1 MSVAGHEADRQPAH
15 RPGFARLVCDI
26 LRGYLRWAMR
36 IEDPD
41 ADPIFKTMQQFL
53 AGTTAIRVE
62 PLSIYTGRDPGRP
75 VTVIPVESDD
85 DPNFQRA
92 VDLYSQSFA
101 PGPTIIDAEMF
112 RHALQWFAGRDDVH
126 YHLWVVANAPHAP
139 PFGMTSFFVMPRF
152 GFGGYLAF
160 AESMRGG
167 GRARIVLKRVE
178 EQIIRDAPSA
188 RRHYIEC
195 APRSTE
201 EAIFRSL
208 GFRSVPI
215 RYIQPATLDEEHFS
229 SEGGPEITLFEKPL
243 GCDYGRS
250 SVNAERLLEDLKVWL
265 AEVYR
270 MPDPE
275 SSETFRVA
283 RSTIEPERAK

>member
-1 MSVAGHEADRQPAH
+1 VSAAD
-15 RPGFARLVCDI
+15 V

-41 ADPIFKTMQQFL
+41 TNPIFKTMQHFL
-53 AGTTAIRVE
+53 AGTPAILIE
-62 PLSIYTGRDPGRP
+62 PLSVYTGYDPERP
-75 VTVIPVESDD
+75 LTVIPVESND

-112 RHALQWFAGRDDVH
+112 RHALHWFDGRDDVH
-126 YHLWVVANAPHAP
+126 YHLWVVANAPDEL

-160 AESMRGG
+160 DESMRGG

-178 EQIIRDAPSA
+178 EQIIRDAPNA

-195 APRSTE
+195 APHSTE

-208 GFRSVPI
+208 GFRAVPM
-215 RYIQPATLDEEHFS
+215 RYIQPATIDEEHFG
-229 SEGGPEITLFEKPL
+229 SEGGPEITLLDKPL
-243 GCDYGRS
+243 GSDYGRS
-250 SVNAERLLEDLKVWL
+250 SVDAERLLEDLKVWL

-270 MPDPE
+270 MTDPE

-283 RSTIEPERAK
+283 RSTIEPEHVK